1 MSSFS
6 VRRIAALAVSLAML
20 ASAAP
25 VRADT
30 APVFVVPSR
39 PGVPVV
45 INGRDASWSV
55 VEGDWGLARPGHM
68 SPTIIGGGHPL
79 ARRGS
84 YYRNPYHPSNGMAP
98 QLGRHEIEPPA
109 NRELPEPAESFSR
122 VWSTNSEPRS
132 SERAYK
138 RAADHVSEHVIAEP
152 PPLPPP
158 MDDAQQYA
166 PPIVVIPHREHRG
179 RRP

>member
-1 MSSFS
+1 MFLTA
-6 VRRIAALAVSLAML
+6 RQAAVFAIGFALLAAV
-20 ASAAP
+20 AP

-68 SPTIIGGGHPL
+68 SPTIIGGGRPL

-98 QLGRHEIEPPA
+98 QLGRHEIEPPP

-122 VWSTNSEPRS
+122 VWSTTSEPRS
-132 SERAYK
+132 SERAYN
-138 RAADHVSEHVIAEP
+138 RAAGQVGERVIDEP
-152 PPLPPP
+152 PSLPPLPT
-158 MDDAQQYA
+158 DDAQQYA
-166 PPIVVIPHREHRG
+166 PPIVVVPHED